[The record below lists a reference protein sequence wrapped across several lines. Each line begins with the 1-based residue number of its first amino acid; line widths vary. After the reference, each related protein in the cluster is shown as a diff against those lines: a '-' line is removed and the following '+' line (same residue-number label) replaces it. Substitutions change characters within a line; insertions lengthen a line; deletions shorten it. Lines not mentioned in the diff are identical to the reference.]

1 MTRSFFHPQFNL
13 MNKEQL
19 DRLRTNYANWI
30 VENADLSTVLELAA
44 DLLEQNMKDFEEE
57 DFREEILDYYGEET
71 WTFLNK
77 SE

>member
-13 MNKEQL
+13 MNKQQL
-19 DRLRTNYANWI
+19 DQLRTNYANWI
-30 VENADLSTVLELAA
+30 VENVDLESIMEMAA
-44 DLLEQNMKDFEEE
+44 ESLKDNMKDFEEE

-71 WTFLNK
+71 WAFLNK